1 MAREGAA
8 MQGAHSEG
16 VAAVPVAV
24 AGADAWSAEAREV
37 SARLQAKDAE
47 LDCLAT
53 QTAQAQDLLEHAD
66 ASAAARLAQM
76 EGLLTTER
84 AGFAA
89 RLVDATGAAEAR
101 AVAEACEADACL
113 VRVEAME
120 EAMVA
125 LDDELAAA
133 RAAADEADDAARVSG
148 TKIEQLEAQI
158 AELVASDAAS
168 DARAQAVAQAASEAA
183 WAATEAAA
191 QDIAEASEAQAAACL
206 AQARAGFAADLFFLM
221 GMGWRSGS
229 FKQPLWILGFLVYIA
244 LYYFS

>member
-1 MAREGAA
+1 
-8 MQGAHSEG
+8 MQGAHSES

-53 QTAQAQDLLEHAD
+53 ETAQAQDLLEHAD

-168 DARAQAVAQAASEAA
+168 DASSDARAQAVAQAASEAA

-206 AQARAGFAADLFFLM
+206 AQACAGFAADLFFLM

-229 FKQPLWILGFLVYIA
+229 FKVGLHTFPGKTLPTW
-244 LYYFS
+244 FSS